1 MPIGTGLSNSLK
13 TVVVA
18 AALAVLV
25 VACGG
30 DPEPEAPA
38 TEEVVAAMPTATPT
52 MAAGAAGP
60 DSDILGLVPESAGR
74 LEMYDVSAI
83 SRRDVPG
90 SFRDEFEDAW
100 DDRLDE
106 SGIDLYALET
116 LVSSGDDDWY
126 IVRGQIDFE
135 LVRDELADSGYED
148 DTYRGY
154 ELWEGGR
161 RAAAIFQ
168 PDGTAVFGA
177 SETIRDIVQAV
188 SRETGL
194 LTTATDSDL
203 KRVLEK
209 VGRGYVV
216 LASVGCGVYQDVGGC
231 LSHARRLSA
240 AEGGGA
246 RAYEALQFTSAGRA
260 QAEVEEIEDQVDG
273 TWDAVE
279 VRVEEEFVTVE
290 ATADLGVSE
299 ALSRF
304 LGTVPPGT
312 PPSPAIAAVPK
323 SQAAPTPAVPAPSSA
338 PTAVPASQAAPEPT
352 TAPEPAPAMPSTGTV
367 PGSVLTMAMESIGDT
382 IVETRADPMDGC
394 RPGCLL
400 IKDDFWL
407 MDPVGV
413 LQPHVVDSW
422 EFGSDTQN
430 WVLNMREDIVFQNG
444 RNADADDLHWSIVID
459 HYGPDGRKSQQ
470 SYAESFQTAR
480 PEVIDTHV
488 LKIDFDMPTV
498 ALPDMALT
506 INAEHTGLYP
516 SDEVIADG
524 WEAMLE
530 NPTFSGPYKVTKQ
543 VPAEVNEY
551 EVFTDWWNTPPDWER
566 MVMRHVPEAATRL
579 ALIGGGQ
586 VDVIALSAVTLPQ
599 ALKID
604 GVKIIEQPA
613 TVHTQIGLTNVF
625 SSGDPGYDA
634 DYPFS
639 DASVREAFN
648 LAIDRDLIIE
658 KIYAG
663 RSVRQDAPM
672 LAVGMRGF
680 THSTAQAMV
689 DDPIPFD
696 PERAKMLLEEANF
709 PMDFEVKMFQGT
721 FIMSGAPELSELN
734 EAVLTQLRDNLGIN
748 VTLTPIDT
756 STVRDAQ
763 VNREVMEF
771 HLDASTRNSTEPL
784 ITTRARYF
792 KDRYNQASFDEIQA
806 RREPILASPDEAE
819 IARLSAELS
828 KYIRDNWLYVPLT
841 TNPLFFGVRSVK
853 VADWKP
859 TIGAP
864 WPHYFE
870 YIEAVR

>member
-1 MPIGTGLSNSLK
+1 MRQTKSVPTTIFSLM
-13 TVVVA
+13 VIA
-18 AALAVLV
+18 AFCVLIA
-25 VACGG
+25 AC
-30 DPEPEAPA
+30 
-38 TEEVVAAMPTATPT
+38 
-52 MAAGAAGP
+52 
-60 DSDILGLVPESAGR
+60 
-74 LEMYDVSAI
+74 
-83 SRRDVPG
+83 
-90 SFRDEFEDAW
+90 
-100 DDRLDE
+100 
-106 SGIDLYALET
+106 
-116 LVSSGDDDWY
+116 SS
-126 IVRGQIDFE
+126 
-135 LVRDELADSGYED
+135 
-148 DTYRGY
+148 
-154 ELWEGGR
+154 
-161 RAAAIFQ
+161 
-168 PDGTAVFGA
+168 
-177 SETIRDIVQAV
+177 
-188 SRETGL
+188 
-194 LTTATDSDL
+194 
-203 KRVLEK
+203 
-209 VGRGYVV
+209 
-216 LASVGCGVYQDVGGC
+216 
-231 LSHARRLSA
+231 
-240 AEGGGA
+240 
-246 RAYEALQFTSAGRA
+246 
-260 QAEVEEIEDQVDG
+260 
-273 TWDAVE
+273 
-279 VRVEEEFVTVE
+279 EEE
-290 ATADLGVSE
+290 
-299 ALSRF
+299 
-304 LGTVPPGT
+304 
-312 PPSPAIAAVPK
+312 
-323 SQAAPTPAVPAPSSA
+323 PAPA
-338 PTAVPASQAAPEPT
+338 PTAAPAPAPTAAPAPAPT
-352 TAPEPAPAMPSTGTV
+352 AAPAPAPTQPPAMPSTGTI

-382 IVETRADPMDGC
+382 VAETRGNPMDGC

-407 MDPVGV
+407 MNSVGE

-422 EFGSDTQN
+422 EFGSDTQS

-444 RNADADDLHWSIVID
+444 RAADADDLHWSIIID

-480 PEVIDTHV
+480 PEVVDTHV

-516 SDEVIADG
+516 SDEIIADG

-530 NPTFSGPYKVTKQ
+530 NPTFSGPYKIAKQ
-543 VPAEVNEY
+543 IPGEVNEY
-551 EVFTDWWNTPPDWER
+551 EVFADWWHAPPDWER

-579 ALIGGGQ
+579 ALISGNQ
-586 VDVIALSAVTLPQ
+586 VDVIALSAITLPQ
-599 ALKID
+599 ALALD

-613 TVHTQIGLTNVF
+613 TVHTQIGFTNVF
-625 SSGDPGYDA
+625 NPEDPGYDA
-634 DYPFS
+634 DYPFA
-639 DASVREAFN
+639 DARVREAFN

-689 DDPIPFD
+689 NDPIPFD

-709 PMDFEVKMFQGT
+709 PMDLEVKMFHGT

-756 STVRDAQ
+756 STVLDAQ
-763 VNREVMEF
+763 RDREVMEF

-792 KDRYNQASFDEIQA
+792 RERYNQAAFDEIQA
-806 RREPILASPDEAE
+806 RREPILASTDEAE

-841 TNPLFFGVRSVK
+841 TNPLFFGVVSDR